1 MIFYNSLYMESSDR
15 GLKIGTI
22 APNFSSTN
30 ISDDK
35 IFDLHDEVKK
45 YRGVLINFIRGNF

>member
-1 MIFYNSLYMESSDR
+1 MESSER

-22 APNFSSTN
+22 APNFSTIN

-35 IFDLHDEVKK
+35 IFSLHDQATK
-45 YRGVLINFIRGNF
+45 YKGVLINFIRGNF

>member
-1 MIFYNSLYMESSDR
+1 MNSIFVYMESSEER

-22 APNFSSTN
+22 APNFSTIN
-30 ISDDK
+30 ISNDK
-35 IFDLHDEVKK
+35 IFDLHDQAKK

>member
-1 MIFYNSLYMESSDR
+1 MSSDR

-22 APNFSSTN
+22 APNFSSIN

-35 IFDLHDEVKK
+35 IFDLHDQAKK
-45 YRGVLINFIRGNF
+45 YKGTLLNFIRGNF

>member
-1 MIFYNSLYMESSDR
+1 MESDR

-22 APNFSSTN
+22 APNFSTIN

-35 IFDLHDEVKK
+35 IFSLYDEAKK

>member
-1 MIFYNSLYMESSDR
+1 MESSEH

-35 IFDLHDEVKK
+35 VFILHDYAKK